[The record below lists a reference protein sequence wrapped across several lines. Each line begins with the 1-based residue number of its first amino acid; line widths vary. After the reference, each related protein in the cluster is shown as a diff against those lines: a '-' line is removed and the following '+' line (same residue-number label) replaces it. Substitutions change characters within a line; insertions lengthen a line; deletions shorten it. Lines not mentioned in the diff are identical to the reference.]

1 MSSYDYGIFDALA
14 IIGISVP
21 NKGSS
26 TQIKCPFHGGGQESS
41 PSCRVYPHTQTMH
54 CFRCDKS
61 WDAIDVIKEHFG
73 YTFTEAMDFL
83 SGNAEKTET
92 ASATRTTSDL
102 LTDYMKAIS
111 ELKLSKQQRYLELKE
126 FDKIVMKAMLSINS
140 FEEIRLETEKWF
152 RLLRAKSRVSA
163 QSRPISDESLA

>member
-1 MSSYDYGIFDALA
+1 MSSYDYDIFDSLA
-14 IIGISVP
+14 IIGVSVP
-21 NKGSS
+21 NRGSS

-61 WDAIDVIKEHFG
+61 WDAIDVIKEYFG
-73 YTFTEAMDFL
+73 YTFSEAVNFL
-83 SGNAEKTET
+83 SGNVEKRET
-92 ASATRTTSDL
+92 ASGSRTVPDL

-163 QSRPISDESLA
+163 HSRPISGESLA